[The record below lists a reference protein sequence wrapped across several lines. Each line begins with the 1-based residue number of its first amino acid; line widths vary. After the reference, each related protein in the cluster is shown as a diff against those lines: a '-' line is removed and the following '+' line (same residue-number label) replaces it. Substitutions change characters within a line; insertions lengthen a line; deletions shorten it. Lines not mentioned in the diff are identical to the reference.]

1 MQLLNKGGIKVK
13 KASIQSF
20 FTFVQEQ
27 CLWFSEEGTGNLDTW
42 GNIGKQVK
50 TYYTLHCP
58 EIVTTDPL
66 SLWNVIKGAL
76 DPAHKPEG

>member
-20 FTFVQEQ
+20 FTFVQKQ
-27 CLWFSEEGTGNLDTW
+27 CLWFPEEGTGNLDTW
-42 GNIGKQVK
+42 ENIGKQVK
-50 TYYTLHCP
+50 TYCTLHCP
-58 EIVTTDPL
+58 EIVAADTL

>member
-27 CLWFSEEGTGNLDTW
+27 CLWFPEEGTGNLDTW
-42 GNIGKQVK
+42 ENIGKQVK

-58 EIVTTDPL
+58 EIVEADTL

>member
-20 FTFVQEQ
+20 FTFVQKQ
-27 CLWFSEEGTGNLDTW
+27 CLWFPEEGTGNLDTW
-42 GNIGKQVK
+42 ENIGKQVK

-58 EIVTTDPL
+58 EIVEADTL